1 MGKEFKIYNMIFP
14 AWALFVFPFAWVV
27 ILPANF
33 IIDSIV
39 VVVVLKLLRV
49 SNIKGLYKKMIFKVW
64 GLGFAADILG
74 SISLMIILG
83 FADDITHMKYRGL
96 SYDPTSYPLGLILI
110 SIAVIISGL
119 LIYAFNYNGHFKEL
133 NMDQGQKKK
142 LAMTL
147 AIVTAP
153 YLMFLPTHMLY

>member
-1 MGKEFKIYNMIFP
+1 MGKEFKLNNIIFP
-14 AWALFVFPFAWVV
+14 AWALFVFPIAWVV

-39 VVVVLKLLRV
+39 VVIVLKLLRV

-74 SISLMIILG
+74 TICLSIMLG

-96 SYDPTSYPLGLILI
+96 SYDPTSYTLGLILI
-110 SIAVIISGL
+110 LITVIISGI
-119 LIYAFNYNGHFKEL
+119 LIFAFNYYGHLKDLEL
-133 NMDQGQKKK
+133 EKGQRMK
-142 LAMTL
+142 LALSL
-147 AIVTAP
+147 AIVTSP
-153 YLMFLPTHMLY
+153 YLMFVPMDMLY

>member
-1 MGKEFKIYNMIFP
+1 LGKEFKLNNIIFP

-39 VVVVLKLLRV
+39 VLIVLKLLRAANV
-49 SNIKGLYKKMIFKVW
+49 NGLYKKMIFKVW

-74 SISLMIILG
+74 TICLSIMLG

-96 SYDPTSYPLGLILI
+96 SYDPTSYPVGLVLT
-110 SIAVIISGL
+110 SIAVIISGI
-119 LIYAFNYNGHFKEL
+119 LIYAFNYYCHFKEL
-133 NMDQGQKKK
+133 NMEQHQKKK
-142 LAMTL
+142 LALTL

-153 YLMFLPTHMLY
+153 YLMFLPMDMLY

>member
-1 MGKEFKIYNMIFP
+1 MSKEYKLNNIIFP
-14 AWALFVFPFAWVV
+14 AWALFVFPFAWAV

-33 IIDSIV
+33 IIDSV
-39 VVVVLKLLRV
+39 VVVIALKLLRA
-49 SNIKGLYKKMIFKVW
+49 SNIKILYKKMIFKVW

-83 FADDITHMKYRGL
+83 FADDITRMKYRGL

-110 SIAVIISGL
+110 SIAVLISGI
-119 LIYAFNYNGHFKEL
+119 LIYAFNYYGHFKEL
-133 NMDQGQKKK
+133 DMEPDQKKK
-142 LAMTL
+142 LALSL

-153 YLMFLPTHMLY
+153 YLMFLPTDLIY